1 MIGIYYFAIVNLS
14 FSLVT
19 SFQFAIFTC
28 FTFKVSS
35 GKIALLFMKRTI
47 HKKGTTMH
55 DENFISILS
64 DTTIK
69 YLLKKKET
77 RKIFFDMIKYLTNI
91 DLTNYSIVDAE
102 LNSGNKIKDY
112 RLDLLLNN
120 GDILVNIEVNNQYNK
135 WTSTKSLVYLFRLA
149 GSRLES
155 GSDYR
160 TKEVIQ
166 LNFNNTFFTKD
177 KEAAVLIYQIYNEK
191 YQIIKNGIKIY
202 DIFLEKYKGIC
213 YTGNNKEEMLLS
225 MLTAS
230 NDEELKRIVN
240 GNKEGVFIMNEL
252 EQLKANDEFN
262 AYYNIEKVQKMSEQT
277 AYLDGIDKGI
287 EKGVE
292 KSMSNVARVMLKAK
306 ESIDKISLYTG
317 LSTKEIEKLI

>member
-1 MIGIYYFAIVNLS
+1 
-14 FSLVT
+14 
-19 SFQFAIFTC
+19 
-28 FTFKVSS
+28 
-35 GKIALLFMKRTI
+35 
-47 HKKGTTMH
+47 MH

-77 RKIFFDMIKYLTNI
+77 RRIFFDMIKYLTNI
-91 DLTNYSIVDAE
+91 DLTNYNIVDAE

-135 WTSTKSLVYLFRLA
+135 WTNTKSLVYLFRLA

-213 YTGNNKEEMLLS
+213 YTGDNKEEMLLS

-230 NDEELKRIVN
+230 SDEELKRIVN
-240 GNKEGVFIMNEL
+240 GNEEGVFIMSEL
-252 EQLKANDEFN
+252 ERLKANDEFN

-277 AYLDGIDKGI
+277 AYLDGID
-287 EKGVE
+287 KGVE

>member
-1 MIGIYYFAIVNLS
+1 MIIGIYYFAIVNLS

-19 SFQFAIFTC
+19 SFQFTIFAC
-28 FTFKVSS
+28 FTFKMSS
-35 GKIALLFMKRTI
+35 GKIAILFMKRTI

-55 DENFISILS
+55 NENFISILS

-69 YLLKKKET
+69 YLLKKKE
-77 RKIFFDMIKYLTNI
+77 YLTNI
-91 DLTNYSIVDAE
+91 DLTNYTIVDAE